1 MSVGQGR
8 LCQDAKI
15 STTKQIK
22 SIMKKLALLALVA
35 PAFAGTPAPVVAAAP
50 APAPAPCCTNLELGF
65 GYNFASKDLLKHSDG
80 ISKEIDTVGIDLTAV
95 HRLTDNHALTLRIA
109 GTQGSEM
116 NRNVIFVGPDAYD
129 DTCKY
134 TLRTI
139 SVMPGYRYT
148 TPVSEKT
155 SLFCGVN
162 VGIVNQEI
170 QEKFSAPIIGGGAD
184 MKYCNAADAWGI
196 AATAEAGVRYQICPC
211 TEIFAA
217 YQFSG
222 NTAKCSTGGAM
233 PTIKAHRQ
241 IHNGVRAGFTFKF

>member
-1 MSVGQGR
+1 
-8 LCQDAKI
+8 
-15 STTKQIK
+15 
-22 SIMKKLALLALVA
+22 MKKLALLALVA

-65 GYNFASKDLLKHSDG
+65 GYNFASKDLLKHSAG
-80 ISKEIDTVGIDLTAV
+80 ISKEVDTVGIDLTAV

-109 GTQGSEM
+109 GTQGTEM
-116 NRNVIFVGPDAYD
+116 NRDVIFMGPDPID
-129 DTCKY
+129 NTRKY

-148 TPVSEKT
+148 TAVSEKT

-170 QEKFSAPIIGGGAD
+170 QKKYSAAMMPGMGD
-184 MKYCNAADAWGI
+184 MKYCDAADAWGI
-196 AATAEAGVRYQICPC
+196 GATAEAGVRYQICPC

-222 NTAKCSTGGAM
+222 NTAKCSTGGAI
-233 PTIKAHRQ
+233 PAIKAHRQ

>member
-80 ISKEIDTVGIDLTAV
+80 ISKEVDTVGIDLTAV
-95 HRLTDNHALTLRIA
+95 HRMTDNHALTLRIA

-116 NRNVIFVGPDAYD
+116 NRDVMFMGPDPLD
-129 DTCKY
+129 DTHKY
-134 TLRTI
+134 VLRTI

-148 TPVSEKT
+148 TAVSENT

-170 QEKFSAPIIGGGAD
+170 QKKSSMTVIGGVD
-184 MKYCNAADAWGI
+184 VKYCDAADAWGI
-196 AATAEAGVRYQICPC
+196 GATAEAGVRYQICPC

-222 NTAKCSTGGAM
+222 NTAKCSTGGFL
-233 PTIKAHRQ
+233 PSIKAHRQ